1 MTSLSPGRHGLICL
15 IDNTARRREGTP
27 LGCGVAALLLARRLF
42 ESSRPLSLAAEYGFV
57 AAALDPFLNAELLSN
72 GC

>member
-15 IDNTARRREGTP
+15 IGTARRREGTS
-27 LGCGVAALLLARRLF
+27 LGCGAAALPLARRLF
-42 ESSRPLSLAAEYGFV
+42 ESSRPSSPAAEYGLV

-72 GC
+72 SC